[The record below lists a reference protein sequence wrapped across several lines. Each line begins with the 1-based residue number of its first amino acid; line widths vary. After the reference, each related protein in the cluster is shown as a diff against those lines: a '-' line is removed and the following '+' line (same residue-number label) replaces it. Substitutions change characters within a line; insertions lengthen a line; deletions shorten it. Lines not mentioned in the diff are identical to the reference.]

1 MGGERGRKCESK
13 GKRKGERNGKR
24 KREEN
29 RKERG
34 NDTKGK
40 YVTGERML
48 KIGENKIK

>member
-1 MGGERGRKCESK
+1 MGRERGRKCESK

-40 YVTGERML
+40 YVTR
-48 KIGENKIK
+48 ENAQNW